1 MSENRKE
8 LNKIESQIVE
18 LEDFAVELYLGNV
31 GIRSVVERYLE
42 PDQVEEYYTLKKK
55 QGAILTEIV
64 YEKLDDKTPKKR
76 DDPSKS
82 FTINYTQ

>member
-1 MSENRKE
+1 MSENREE

-42 PDQVEEYYTLKKK
+42 PDQVEEYYSLKKK
-55 QGAILTEIV
+55 QGTILTEIV
-64 YEKLDDKTPKKR
+64 YEKLDDKTPK
-76 DDPSKS
+76 
-82 FTINYTQ
+82 